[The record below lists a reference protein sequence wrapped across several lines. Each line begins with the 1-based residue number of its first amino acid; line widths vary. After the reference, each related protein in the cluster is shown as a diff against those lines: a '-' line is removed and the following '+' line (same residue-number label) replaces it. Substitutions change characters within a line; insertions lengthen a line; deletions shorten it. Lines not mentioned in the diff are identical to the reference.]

1 MTHPLP
7 LFGYVAV
14 GGGLPFMRKSK
25 GFHCPMAAK
34 GLSSFF
40 QKDKVVR
47 KLILPVLVAEIN

>member
-1 MTHPLP
+1 
-7 LFGYVAV
+7 
-14 GGGLPFMRKSK
+14 MRKSK

-47 KLILPVLVAEIN
+47 KLIFDVLIAEIH